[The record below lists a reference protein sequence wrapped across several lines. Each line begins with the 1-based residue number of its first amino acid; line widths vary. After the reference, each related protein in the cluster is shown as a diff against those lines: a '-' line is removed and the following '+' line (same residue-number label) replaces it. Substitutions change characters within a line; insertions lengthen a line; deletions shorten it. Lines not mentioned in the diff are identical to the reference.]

1 LLAQRTAQ
9 YLWPTQATW
18 HGLTERLRSDA
29 RERHT
34 ETQHPGDRMCGIAG
48 FWRSSPGTAG
58 DMEATVR
65 GMASALRHRG
75 PDDAGTWID
84 PRNGVAFGFRRLAI
98 IDLSPRGHQ
107 PMASGSG
114 RYEIVFNGEIYNHV
128 ELARELSSHGHS
140 FRGHSDTEVA
150 LAAFEEWGPR
160 EAVQRFVGM
169 FSIALWDADRRSL
182 WLLRDRVGIKPM
194 FVYSRPGVVAFASE
208 LKALCELSD
217 FSREVDEEALAAY
230 FRYLYVPAPACIYRG
245 VRKLLPG
252 HLLQIR
258 DPDAALPEPE
268 AYWDLTEIAR
278 RGMGDR
284 FAGTNREA
292 VDALEGILRDAV
304 NVRMRSD
311 VPLGAF
317 LSGGIDSSTV
327 VAMMQELSA

>member
-1 LLAQRTAQ
+1 
-9 YLWPTQATW
+9 
-18 HGLTERLRSDA
+18 
-29 RERHT
+29 
-34 ETQHPGDRMCGIAG
+34 
-48 FWRSSPGTAG
+48 
-58 DMEATVR
+58 
-65 GMASALRHRG
+65 
-75 PDDAGTWID
+75 
-84 PRNGVAFGFRRLAI
+84 
-98 IDLSPRGHQ
+98 
-107 PMASGSG
+107 
-114 RYEIVFNGEIYNHV
+114 
-128 ELARELSSHGHS
+128 
-140 FRGHSDTEVA
+140 
-150 LAAFEEWGPR
+150 

-208 LKALCELSD
+208 LKALCELPD
-217 FSREVDEEALAAY
+217 FSPEIDEEALAAY

-245 VRKLLPG
+245 VRKLSPG

-278 RGMGDR
+278 RGIGDR
-284 FAGTNREA
+284 FAGTDREA

-327 VAMMQELSA
+327 VAMMQELSARPIRTYTVSFDHEEHDESSEAEAIARHLGTAHTEVRLGDRDALALIDDLPDMFDEPLADPSQ